1 MKIKIKKNNKI
12 IRNYK
17 FSKIGDEYLLT
28 DGTYTFKS
36 PNIDF
41 IKSFAERVRSSGHN
55 VYIEDSA
62 LYDLTCGQAYGDSC
76 AGCDTCVC
84 NAGDHCLLQKEGA
97 D

>member
-17 FSKIGDEYLLT
+17 FSKVGDEYLLT

-41 IKSFAERVRSSGHN
+41 IKSFAERVRASGH
-55 VYIEDSA
+55 VVKIDQSVLHE
-62 LYDLTCGQAYGDSC
+62 LTCNRAYGDPAADC
-76 AGCDTCVC
+76 GGCVC
-84 NAGDHCLLQKEGA
+84 NTGEGCLLQKEGV
-97 D
+97 

>member
-17 FSKIGDEYLLT
+17 FSKVGDEYLLT

-41 IKSFAERVRSSGHN
+41 IKSFAERVRASGHVVN
-55 VYIEDSA
+55 IDQSVLHE
-62 LYDLTCGQAYGDSC
+62 LTCNRAYGDPAADC
-76 AGCDTCVC
+76 GGCVC
-84 NAGDHCLLQKEGA
+84 NTGEGCLLQKEGA
-97 D
+97 